1 MKSWI
6 AAHGLSVRG
15 IPTASAMALI
25 EDRRWRVLRDSFLFM
40 EDLTDCSGLD
50 RYVKAAFPG
59 KGKDNRI
66 MEKRAFINTFAT
78 IVRSLHERG
87 IFHKDL
93 KASNILVKETG
104 ESSWRFHFIDLDG
117 VSFQKGP
124 LRSSKSILNLI
135 QINASIPSQISSTD
149 RLRFLHVY
157 MSEPGLT
164 DRGKAFARKVIA
176 GSKKR
181 AGAWPYARPHPQR

>member
-1 MKSWI
+1 
-6 AAHGLSVRG
+6 
-15 IPTASAMALI
+15 
-25 EDRRWRVLRDSFLFM
+25 M
-40 EDLTDCSGLD
+40 EDLTDCPGLD
-50 RYVKAAFPG
+50 RYVKAALPG
-59 KGKDNRI
+59 KGRDDRI
-66 MEKRAFINTFAT
+66 KGKRAFINAFAT
-78 IVRSLHERG
+78 IVKALHERG

-93 KASNILVKETG
+93 KASNILVKDTG

-124 LRSSKSILNLI
+124 LRSSKRILNLV

-164 DRGKAFARKVIA
+164 DRGKDFARKVIA

-181 AGAWPYARPHPQR
+181 AGAWPNARQHPHKVAINALK